1 MEPFFTNDAC
11 GVHADLLL
19 FSTALA
25 SFLSPPPPPPSSSS
39 SSSSSS
45 FLLLRRCVRVLR
57 EDPGRGCMC
66 IQTHV
71 YATVHSTLA
80 VARVDVALSVLS

>member
-25 SFLSPPPPPPSSSS
+25 SFLSSPPPPPPP
-39 SSSSSS
+39 SSSSS